1 METLGTYLKR
11 ERELRNISLKEVSK
25 ATKIRENLLRSIEE
39 DRHDLLP
46 TPVFVKGFL
55 IAYGRHIGL
64 DPSDVVL
71 RYESDL
77 KEIQG
82 YEEKKPT
89 EQQKRRWN
97 RGFLLGIIVFLV
109 GIGMIFF
116 NLWREPAERG
126 ENIPVTHENPPVVRE
141 EAPPPPVVTE
151 REETP
156 APGEETIVVKAP
168 PAVEETIVVREAPPS
183 ETPPQTSLT
192 EATSTLEEMAQREMI
207 LQIQA
212 VEKTWIALQVDSD
225 LPREMI
231 LRAGEIFS
239 QRADDHIK
247 LKIGNAGGV
256 QLTFNGESLGS
267 LGDPG
272 KIVRLSLTPEGY
284 EFKKR
289 DEFKI
294 PEYGGATTPAGAD

>member
-1 METLGTYLKR
+1 METLGAYLKR

-77 KEIQG
+77 KEMQG

-89 EQQKRRWN
+89 ETQKKGMN
-97 RGFLLGIIVFLV
+97 KGFLLGVIVLFF

-116 NLWREPAERG
+116 NLWREPADRG
-126 ENIPVTHENPPVVRE
+126 GNIPATHENPTVVRE

-151 REETP
+151 REEAP
-156 APGEETIVVKAP
+156 APAEETIVVKAP
-168 PAVEETIVVREAPPS
+168 PAVEETIVVKEAPPS
-183 ETPPQTSLT
+183 ETPVQPSLT
-192 EATSTLEEMAQREMI
+192 EASSTSEEMTQREMV

-212 VEKTWIALQVDSD
+212 IEETWIALQVDSD

-267 LGDPG
+267 LGDLG
-272 KIVRLSLTPEGY
+272 KIVRLSLTHEGY

-294 PEYGGATTPAGAD
+294 PEYGSETTPTDVD

>member
-1 METLGTYLKR
+1 METIGKYLKR

-55 IAYGRHIGL
+55 IAYGRHIGV
-64 DPSDVVL
+64 DPNDVVL

-82 YEEKKPT
+82 YEENKPT
-89 EQQKRRWN
+89 EQQKRGWN
-97 RGFLLGIIVFLV
+97 RGFLLGVIVLLV
-109 GIGMIFF
+109 GIGMILF
-116 NLWREPAERG
+116 NLWREPAERE
-126 ENIPVTHENPPVVRE
+126 ENIPVTHESPPVVQE
-141 EAPPPPVVTE
+141 EVPQPPAVTE
-151 REETP
+151 RQETP
-156 APGEETIVVKAP
+156 ASVEKTIVVKAP
-168 PAVEETIVVREAPPS
+168 PAVEETIVVREAPPP

-192 EATSTLEEMAQREMI
+192 EMTRTPGEMARRELT

-212 VEKTWIALQVDSD
+212 IEETWIALQVDSD
-225 LPREMI
+225 LPREMT
-231 LRAGEIFS
+231 LREGETFS

-247 LKIGNAGGV
+247 IKIGNAGGV
-256 QLTFNGESLGS
+256 QLTFNGEPLGS

-272 KIVRLSLTPEGY
+272 KIVRLNLTHEGY

-294 PEYGGATTPAGAD
+294 PEFGGEAKPVDTD

>member
-1 METLGTYLKR
+1 METIGKYLKR

-25 ATKIRENLLRSIEE
+25 ATKIRENILRSIEE

-77 KEIQG
+77 KEIRG
-82 YEEKKPT
+82 YEEEKPT
-89 EQQKRRWN
+89 EQQKRGWN
-97 RGFLLGIIVFLV
+97 RGFLLGVIVLLV
-109 GIGMIFF
+109 GIGMILF
-116 NLWREPAERG
+116 NLWREPAEREG
-126 ENIPVTHENPPVVRE
+126 NIPVTHENPPVVQE
-141 EAPPPPVVTE
+141 EAPPPPAATE
-151 REETP
+151 RKETP
-156 APGEETIVVKAP
+156 APVEQTIVVKAP
-168 PAVEETIVVREAPPS
+168 PAVEETIVVREAPPP
-183 ETPPQTSLT
+183 ETPPQTSPTEVTGTPGEMVRRELT
-192 EATSTLEEMAQREMI
+192 

-212 VEKTWIALQVDSD
+212 IEETWIALQVDSD
-225 LPREMI
+225 LPREMT
-231 LRAGEIFS
+231 LREGETFS

-247 LKIGNAGGV
+247 IKIGNAGGV
-256 QLTFNGESLGS
+256 QLNFNGEPLGS

-272 KIVRLSLTPEGY
+272 KIVRLNLTHGGY

-294 PEYGGATTPAGAD
+294 PEFGGETKPVDTD